1 MEGDVAVFAL
11 ERSGN
16 GDLNLSV
23 RLNFVSV
30 LCDEN
35 IVNAHFAVFGIGLFI
50 EKSDDLLPLF
60 SRRLDQFGDERRAL
74 FKSAAFRRNTV
85 IG

>member
-35 IVNAHFAVFGIGLFI
+35 IVNAHLELFVI
-50 EKSDDLLPLF
+50 ILFFKESDDFTSLL
-60 SRRLDQFGDERRAL
+60 SRRFYRLGDERRTF
-74 FKSAAFRRNTV
+74 FKSAALNGNTGV
-85 IG
+85 